1 VTVGTRKRISVVVAL
16 AIVGA
21 AWAAFA
27 QRSGGPPGAG
37 GPPGGMPPMPVEVA
51 PVRVGAVTDE
61 IATVGSLQANESVVV
76 RAEIAQRISAIE
88 FTEGRTVK
96 AGAVLVRLDA
106 TELAAQVAQSEAST
120 GLARANFERAK
131 PLQDEKLISPQA
143 FDELG
148 TKLKEAEANLAVARE
163 RLSKAIIRAPFGG
176 RLGLRQVSPGDYV
189 QPGQAMVNLE
199 DVSSVKVDF
208 RVPGV
213 HVSRVNVGQAVSVRV
228 DAFPDRTFTGKI
240 EAIDPRLDEATRTV
254 VVRARIPSPR
264 GELLPGMFARVAVV
278 VAERPNAL
286 LIPEQ
291 AVVPMGNDAFVFR
304 VVDGKAAMVKIVIGQ
319 RRAGEAEVVSGLA
332 PQDVVVIGGQ
342 MKIRDGAPVTVINQQ
357 GAPAGAPPPAKG

>member
-1 VTVGTRKRISVVVAL
+1 MSARSRKWVG
-16 AIVGA
+16 AIVVLAVAGA
-21 AWAAFA
+21 AWVVFAAKEDK
-27 QRSGGPPGAG
+27 PGAG
-37 GPPGGMPPMPVEVA
+37 GPPAGGMPPMPVEVA
-51 PVRVGAVTDE
+51 SVRVGAVTDE

-76 RAEIAQRISAIE
+76 RAEIAQRIVAIE
-88 FTEGRTVK
+88 FIEGRTVK
-96 AGAVLVRLDA
+96 AGEVLVRLDA
-106 TELAAQVAQSEAST
+106 TELAPQLAQNEAAT
-120 GLARANFERAK
+120 ELARANLERAK
-131 PLQDEKLISPQA
+131 PLQAEKLISPQA
-143 FDELG
+143 FDELM

-163 RLSKAIIRAPFGG
+163 RLNKTTIRAPFGG

-189 QPGQAMVNLE
+189 QPGQALVNLE

-213 HVSRVNVGQAVSVRV
+213 DVSRVNVGQAVTVRL
-228 DAFPDRTFTGKI
+228 DAFPGRTFTGKI
-240 EAIDPRLDEATRTV
+240 EAIEPRLDEATRSV

-291 AVVPMGNDAFVFR
+291 AVVPVGHDAFVFR

-319 RRAGEAEVVSGLA
+319 RRAGEAEVVSGLT

-357 GAPAGAPPPAKG
+357 GAPGGAPSPAKG